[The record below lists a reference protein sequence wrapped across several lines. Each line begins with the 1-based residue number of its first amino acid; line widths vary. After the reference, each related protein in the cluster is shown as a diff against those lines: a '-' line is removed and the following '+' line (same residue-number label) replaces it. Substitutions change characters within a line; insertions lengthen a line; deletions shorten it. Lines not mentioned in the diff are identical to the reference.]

1 MSRFL
6 EYGVFVP
13 DPSSKQGPTQS
24 SHGAATGQWAQVG
37 GKWCKVGPDGKPLNA
52 PSKPSFS
59 QSSPVNMDGGGEGGA
74 DVDGGGSS
82 AAEPF
87 SQTAG
92 AMGDHGEDWGHRK
105 QEEGDDGDDAASA
118 DLYGEDDA
126 GLGEDGDDGEA
137 SGSTTTI
144 LPKPSPSPTT
154 AGAAAPRA
162 PASSSRSRSVF
173 NSHGDDDDDDHDEG
187 AAAGGGGGGSGGSG
201 NSGGLTVAV
210 DEAASGTGYA
220 GGIDSKS
227 KTLPIA
233 VEGGSASRP
242 RAMLTPGLSRSY
254 STDEV
259 VGKFFGEDAS
269 AAASDMTAAA
279 GGGDGSGSG
288 DGFGAGAAC
297 VGERAPSGGMGE
309 AKGGKKAAK
318 HARSGSGS
326 SNTANSPVAA
336 RPGKEEESE
345 PVETRDVACQW
356 DGSELFRSVSSA
368 PRKRQ

>member
-6 EYGVFVP
+6 DYGVFVP
-13 DPSSKQGPTQS
+13 DPSSKQGLTQS
-24 SHGAATGQWAQVG
+24 SQAATGQWAQVE

-52 PSKPSFS
+52 PSKSSFS
-59 QSSPVNMDGGGEGGA
+59 QSSPINMGGGGEGGV
-74 DVDGGGSS
+74 DIDGGGSS

-92 AMGDHGEDWGHRK
+92 AMGEGTDWGHRK
-105 QEEGDDGDDAASA
+105 QEEGDDDDASA
-118 DLYGEDDA
+118 DLHGDDDDA

-144 LPKPSPSPTT
+144 LPKPSPSATA

-162 PASSSRSRSVF
+162 TASSSRSRSVF
-173 NSHGDDDDDDHDEG
+173 NSQGGEDDHEDNEG
-187 AAAGGGGGGSGGSG
+187 AAAGGGGGGIGGSG

-210 DEAASGTGYA
+210 DEAASRTGSA

-269 AAASDMTAAA
+269 AAASDMTATP
-279 GGGDGSGSG
+279 GGGSGSG
-288 DGFGAGAAC
+288 EGVGAGAAC
-297 VGERAPSGGMGE
+297 VGERAPSGDKGE
-309 AKGGKKAAK
+309 AKGGKKAK

-336 RPGKEEESE
+336 RAGKEGESE

-356 DGSELFRSVSSA
+356 DGSEL
-368 PRKRQ
+368 